1 MTQASFWFGPE
12 VTGLQPVAEIGAFLT
27 VDADFPSAREDGSI
41 LGAARHRVR
50 EARVDATLRAAL
62 RRSQGREPHVISGWV
77 NHYAA
82 GDFAAVHH
90 DRQDSALTALL
101 ALDETA
107 DPLVIC
113 PPTARNTDLSVL
125 EQARNDPFPPGER
138 VILER
143 HRFLFL
149 RGALTP
155 HHRPPATRAYR
166 VLAITLGG
174 GSDDG

>member
-12 VTGLQPVAEIGAFLT
+12 VTGLQPVAETGAFLT
-27 VDADFPSAREDGSI
+27 VDVVCPSAREDGSI

-50 EARVDATLRAAL
+50 EARVDATLRVAL
-62 RRSQGREPHVISGWV
+62 RHSLGREPQVISGWV

-82 GDFAAVHH
+82 GDFAALHH
-90 DRQDSALTALL
+90 DRQDSVLTALL
-101 ALDETA
+101 ALDETT

-113 PPTARNTDLSVL
+113 PPASESSDVSFL

-149 RGALTP
+149 GGAATP

-166 VLAITLGG
+166 VLAITIGG
-174 GSDDG
+174 GW